1 MKDFQMNLW
10 LKSKVTSILW
20 PEKGLNLVS
29 FFLLLIILFIHSAGS
44 WVL

>member
-1 MKDFQMNLW
+1 MNLW

-20 PEKGLNLVS
+20 PENGLNLVS
-29 FFLLLIILFIHSAGS
+29 YFSFVNILFIHSAGS